1 MTAFATVVRYAIQ
14 ESLRRRVFLVV
25 LVLTVSFTAVY
36 TAGAAAIF
44 GGLDDFGTEPGERAA
59 VGTGLLG
66 FAMFV
71 VLFLGT
77 TLAIFLT
84 IGTVRGDA
92 ERGLLQPLVV
102 RPVGRTRFLGA
113 RLAAAAGMSGGYVV
127 GFFGVLVLLTAV
139 VGQWFPDSVVGAGIG
154 LVGAVLVVCLL
165 SLLGSTFLTATANGI
180 AVFMLF
186 GAGLAAALLHQL
198 AIGLDSVALK
208 GVSEL
213 AGWLLPFMSL
223 YLSALGS
230 LGPDIDTADVLGGP
244 SGLALALWT
253 LVYLGL
259 LAAGARVAFLRRDL

>member
-1 MTAFATVVRYAIQ
+1 VSPWATVVRYAVQ

-25 LVLTVSFTAVY
+25 LVLTGLFLAVY
-36 TAGAAAIF
+36 TVGALTIF
-44 GGLDDFGTEPGERAA
+44 GGLEDFTGGEEERAA

-71 VLFLGT
+71 VLFLGA

-102 RPVGRTRFLGA
+102 RPLGRSQLLGA
-113 RLAAAAGMSGGYVV
+113 RLTAAAAMSGGYVV
-127 GFFGVLVLLTAV
+127 AFFVVLVLLTGA
-139 VGQWFPDSVVGAGIG
+139 VGQWFPDAVLGAGLG
-154 LVGAVLVVCLL
+154 LVGAVLVVCAL

-198 AIGLDSVALK
+198 ALGLDSGALE
-208 GVSEL
+208 GVSEV
-213 AGWLLPFMSL
+213 AGWLLPFMAL
-223 YLSALGS
+223 YLSSLGS
-230 LGPDIDTADVLGGP
+230 LGPDINAADILGGP
-244 SGLALALWT
+244 SGVVLFGWT
-253 LVYLGL
+253 LVYLAL
-259 LAAGARVAFLRRDL
+259 LAAGARTAFLRRDL

>member
-1 MTAFATVVRYAIQ
+1 M
-14 ESLRRRVFLVV
+14 
-25 LVLTVSFTAVY
+25 
-36 TAGAAAIF
+36 
-44 GGLDDFGTEPGERAA
+44 
-59 VGTGLLG
+59 GTGLLG

-102 RPVGRTRFLGA
+102 RPRGPHPVPGRPAGRGRRRCRAATWWASSACWSCSPRRWGSGSPTRVLGA
-113 RLAAAAGMSGGYVV
+113 GL
-127 GFFGVLVLLTAV
+127 
-139 VGQWFPDSVVGAGIG
+139 G

-198 AIGLDSVALK
+198 AHRA
-208 GVSEL
+208 
-213 AGWLLPFMSL
+213 W
-223 YLSALGS
+223 
-230 LGPDIDTADVLGGP
+230 TAE
-244 SGLALALWT
+244 
-253 LVYLGL
+253 
-259 LAAGARVAFLRRDL
+259 R

>member
-14 ESLRRRVFLVV
+14 EGLRRRVFLVV
-25 LVLTVSFTAVY
+25 TVLTVTFVAVY

-44 GGLDDFGTEPGERAA
+44 GGLDDFAGGQNERAA

-66 FAMFV
+66 FGMFV
-71 VLFLGT
+71 ILFLGT

-102 RPVGRTRFLGA
+102 RPLGRTRLLGA
-113 RLAAAAGMSGGYVV
+113 RLAAAAGMCSGYVV
-127 GFFGVLVLLTAV
+127 GSFVLLVLLTAA
-139 VGQWFPDSVVGAGIG
+139 VGGWFPDSVLGAAFG
-154 LVGAVLVVCLL
+154 LAGAVLVVCLL
-165 SLLGSTFLTATANGI
+165 SLLGSTFLSATANGI

-186 GAGLAAALLHQL
+186 GAGLGAALMYQL
-198 AIGLDSVALK
+198 AVGLDSGALK
-208 GVSEL
+208 GVSEV
-213 AGWLLPFMSL
+213 AGWMLPFMAL

-230 LGPDIDTADVLGGP
+230 LGPNVDTADILGGP
-244 SGLALALWT
+244 SGLALVIWT

-259 LAAGARVAFLRRDL
+259 LAAGAREVFLRRDL

>member
-1 MTAFATVVRYAIQ
+1 VSAFATVVRYAIQ
-14 ESLRRRVFLVV
+14 ESVRRRVFLVV
-25 LVLTVSFTAVY
+25 LVLTASFAAVY

-44 GGLDDFGTEPGERAA
+44 GGLEDFGTDEGERGA
-59 VGTGLLG
+59 VGAGLLG

-84 IGTVRGDA
+84 IATVRGDA

-102 RPVGRTRFLGA
+102 RPLGRTRLLGA
-113 RLAAAAGMSGGYVV
+113 RLTAAAAMSSGYVV
-127 GFFGVLVLLTAV
+127 GVFVLLVLLTAA
-139 VGQWFPDSVVGAGIG
+139 VGRWFPESVAGAALG

-180 AVFMLF
+180 VVFMLF
-186 GAGLAAALLHQL
+186 GAGLAAALLHHL
-198 AIGLDSVALK
+198 ALGLDSPALK
-208 GVSEL
+208 GVSEI
-213 AGWLLPFMSL
+213 AGWMLPFMAL

-230 LGPDIDTADVLGGP
+230 LGPEIDTADILGGP
-244 SGLALALWT
+244 SGLALAAWT

-259 LAAGARVAFLRRDL
+259 LAAGAREAFLRRDL